1 MSRYEGAPPLF
12 AGGASAHRNLH
23 YIDRCTTRYNDLP
36 GGGPRAGHCIR
47 HMRSDIYVAGVGMT
61 QFGRH
66 LDRSLQSLGQEA
78 LNAMLHDAGAGV
90 ADIGQVFYSGVTQ
103 GPLQGQSAVPGQVLM
118 NKLGIRGVPM
128 WNIENACASGTSAFQ
143 LAVQTLRAGGC
154 DVALAIGAE
163 KMNIEDKQRAI
174 AMFEGGWDVASARE
188 NEARLLALGEG
199 VEIPPGSESARP
211 YSRFMAIYASMCR
224 FWMKTFGTTQR
235 QIAAVSSKNHMHS
248 TNNPLSQ
255 YRQSFTV
262 EEVLAAPPITF
273 PLTLPMCAPITD
285 GAAAVLVCNE
295 AGLARL
301 NGDRRRAIKVA
312 ATAIATPIPREPD
325 EFQKAVCRRT
335 AQLAYEQAGLGPDDV
350 SVVEVHDATA
360 MGEIMA
366 VEYLGLT
373 PLGGAGPAAAAGELS
388 IGGRVPVN
396 TSGGLESKGHPIGA
410 TGLGQIHELI
420 TQLRGEAGPRQVT
433 GAKVALQENGGGSLG
448 IEEAVVTVNLFTR

>member
-1 MSRYEGAPPLF
+1 MS
-12 AGGASAHRNLH
+12 SNV
-23 YIDRCTTRYNDLP
+23 YIT
-36 GGGPRAGHCIR
+36 
-47 HMRSDIYVAGVGMT
+47 GVGMT

-78 LNAMLHDAGAGV
+78 LSAVLRDAGAGV
-90 ADIGQVFYSGVTQ
+90 NDIGQVFYSGVTQ
-103 GPLQGQSAVPGQVLM
+103 GPLQGQNAVPGQVLM
-118 NKLGIRGVPM
+118 QNMGLSGVPM

-143 LAVQTLRAGGC
+143 LAVQAVRSGAC

-163 KMNIEDKQRAI
+163 KMNIADKQRAI
-174 AMFEGGWDVASARE
+174 AMFEGGWDVTTARE

-199 VEIPPGSESARP
+199 IEIPPGSESTRP
-211 YSRFMAIYASMCR
+211 YSKFMAIYAAMCR

-235 QIAAVSSKNHMHS
+235 QIAAVSSKNHNHS
-248 TNNPLSQ
+248 VHNPLSQ
-255 YRQSFTV
+255 YRQAFTID
-262 EEVLAAPPITF
+262 EVLAAPPITF

-285 GAAAVLVCNE
+285 GAAAVIVCNE
-295 AGLARL
+295 AGLTRL

-312 ATAIATPIPREPD
+312 ATAIATPIPRGPH
-325 EFQKAVCRRT
+325 EFQKAVCRR
-335 AQLAYEQAGLGPDDV
+335 AARLAYGQAGIGPDDV

-373 PLGGAGPAAAAGELS
+373 PLGGAGPAAEAGELS
-388 IGGRVPVN
+388 VGGRIPVN

-410 TGLGQIHELI
+410 TGLGQIHELT
-420 TQLRGEAGPRQVT
+420 TQLRGEAGPRQVA
-433 GAKVALQENGGGSLG
+433 GVKVALQENGGGSLG